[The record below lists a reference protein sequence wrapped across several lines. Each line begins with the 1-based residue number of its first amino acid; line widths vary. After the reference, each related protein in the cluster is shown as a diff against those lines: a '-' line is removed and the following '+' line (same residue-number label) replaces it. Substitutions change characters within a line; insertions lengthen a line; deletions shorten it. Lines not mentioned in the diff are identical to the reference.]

1 MGISVVRCKRNF
13 HNLTVKHKQM
23 HLLDE
28 PHNLSAA
35 FAKNNLAHQMCYS
48 IKLLEATLRS
58 NGTPHVLQLK
68 LEGEDKQNPSSWTLY
83 ADGERVA
90 HGTGEFAQECFL
102 KNTHVFLDTCQDA
115 INFANLPCWSEH
127 DYQLL
132 CAVRKIAAL

>member
-1 MGISVVRCKRNF
+1 MA
-13 HNLTVKHKQM
+13 L
-23 HLLDE
+23 
-28 PHNLSAA
+28 
-35 FAKNNLAHQMCYS
+35 
-48 IKLLEATLRS
+48 
-58 NGTPHVLQLK
+58 PHVLQLK

>member
-35 FAKNNLAHQMCYS
+35 FAKNNLAHQMRYS
-48 IKLLEATLRS
+48 IELLEATLRS

-102 KNTHVFLDTCQDA
+102 KNAHVFLDTCQDV